1 MATIEEK
8 IKIFQDTAVKSINKR
23 FTDKDLFFG
32 KKEIPEVPIICSSGS
47 LSVDEALVVGGFP
60 EGRVIELYGGESSG
74 KSTMT
79 LLNIAEVQR
88 NEKLCGYIDGE
99 QTFDPVYAKK
109 LGVDVAKL
117 ALYQTNVLEDAL
129 EVTLEYINSGVMSLV
144 IIDSMNAFL
153 AKRELEGEV
162 GDATMGVRA
171 LRWSQALPKI
181 VSACAQNNCTVAVI
195 SQTRKKIGISY
206 GSDEKIGIGESMKFN
221 ASVRMKLQKADAVKN
236 DDTGQDSVLV
246 KVTITKN
253 KVGVPYR
260 KGEFTL
266 LTGRLDK
273 DGNPEYGID
282 VYAETLDY
290 AVKYDLIKK
299 SGAWYSYGEEKIGQG
314 SNAVTAWF
322 KANPDIYKKIRET
335 VYNTFVEKNKK
346 LRENAMA
353 GTIEEAVEN
362 NKNKRRKPT
371 EAIAVESEEPKEEN

>member
-32 KKEIPEVPIICSSGS
+32 KKAIPEVPTICSSGS
-47 LSVDEALVVGGFP
+47 LSLDEALVIGGFP
-60 EGRVIELYGGESSG
+60 EGRLIEISGMESSA
-74 KSTMT
+74 KTTLT
-79 LLNIAEVQR
+79 LLNIAEVQH
-88 NEKLCGYIDGE
+88 NGKLCGFIDGE
-99 QTFDPVYAKK
+99 QTFDPVYASK
-109 LGVDVAKL
+109 LGVDVEKL
-117 ALYQTNVLEDAL
+117 AIYQTNALEDAL
-129 EVTLEYINSGVMSLV
+129 EVALEYINSGVMSYV
-144 IIDSMNAFL
+144 VIDSMNAFL
-153 AKRELEGEV
+153 AKRELEGEI

-171 LRWSQALPKI
+171 LRWSQALPKL
-181 VSACAQNNCTVAVI
+181 VSACAQHKCTLVVI
-195 SQTRKKIGISY
+195 SQIRSKLNAMYTSP
-206 GSDEKIGIGESMKFN
+206 DKIGIGESMKFN
-221 ASVRMKLQKADAVKN
+221 ASVRIKVSKSETVKN
-236 DDTGQDSVLV
+236 DETGQDSVLIKATV
-246 KVTITKN
+246 FKN

-299 SGAWYSYGEEKIGQG
+299 AGAWYSYGEEKIGQG

-371 EAIAVESEEPKEEN
+371 EAIAVEAEETPEEN